1 MYTSLTIPF
10 GNNKGAPIASC
21 PIADLN
27 WAIVRVAKRLKDDP
41 NHRFADTDRRWLAE
55 AQAVFA
61 ERSEGVVIDGPSPE
75 ARAAATSPLAV
86 VPSAKPNELLAKL
99 TLGAL
104 RDAEV
109 AMKTLAQA
117 ASIGHLISP
126 QTGVGTLPEGCSLQV
141 SGVVVDVARET
152 YTQTGSSERGLHKV
166 AIDKIAA
173 AAGIDWDPV
182 LSRRLD
188 DRRHPWYCACVAV
201 GRVRQFDGTWR
212 TLSAQKEI
220 DLREGGQ
227 DTLDILGRDTEEVKK
242 QRELAGKRKHIL
254 SLCDTEARLRATRGL
269 VGLRVSYT
277 PAELEKPFIVV
288 RLVFDGRS
296 ENAET
301 RAYFNGRIADSF
313 LGASQQLYSE
323 TPAAPPQLR
332 QAEPRVIELPA
343 DEQDDDG
350 PPDYGFGPSKRTGT
364 GGPY

>member
-1 MYTSLTIPF
+1 MNSNLTIPF
-10 GNNKGAPIASC
+10 GNNRGEPIATC
-21 PIADLN
+21 ALEALD
-27 WAIVRVAKRLKDDP
+27 WAINAIATKLRKEPAG
-41 NHRFADTDRRWLAE
+41 RFAAENKRWLTE
-55 AQAVFA
+55 AQAVFS
-61 ERSEGVVIDGPSPE
+61 ERSEGVVVAGPS
-75 ARAAATSPLAV
+75 AAAAASQLGV
-86 VPSAKPNELLAKL
+86 VRSAKAADLLTKL

-104 RDAEV
+104 SDAKE
-109 AMKTLAQA
+109 ASEALAKA
-117 ASIGHLISP
+117 AEFGHLISP
-126 QTGVGTLPEGCSLQV
+126 QTTAGVLPEGCSLQV
-141 SGVVVDVARET
+141 SAVVIDVARET
-152 YTQTGSSERGLHKV
+152 YTQTGSSEKGLHKV

-182 LSRRLD
+182 LSRRVD

-227 DTLDILGRDTEEVKK
+227 DTLDILGRDTEDAKK

-277 PAELEKPFIVV
+277 LEELQKPFIVV

-296 ENAET
+296 EDAET
-301 RAYFNGRIADSF
+301 RAYFRARIADSF
-313 LGASQQLYSE
+313 MGASSQLYGPP
-323 TPAAPPQLR
+323 PAAPQLR
-332 QAEPRVIELPA
+332 QVEPRVIDLPT
-343 DEQDDDG
+343 DEDDDG
-350 PPDYGFGPSKRTGT
+350 PPDYGFGPSKTGT